1 MPPDPHSSMYITDLN
16 SAGGIGA
23 NSLFVEIGPF
33 RVLIDAGMHPKQKG
47 RAAMP
52 RYDLLDDVALDLIIL
67 THCHLD
73 HLGTLPVVAR
83 EHPGAEIWMSRESA
97 VLAPRMM
104 RNSVRVMSRQRE
116 EDNVPEYPLFTD
128 GEIRM
133 LEERFT
139 AISTGHI
146 SQLHANGEILEVEFQ
161 HAGHVPGAVS
171 VLLRHKKE
179 SILLSGDILFTDQN
193 ILPGATPPDS
203 QQVNT
208 LVLETTRGGT
218 HREPG
223 RSRAEEIDRLVETVG
238 DTIAQGGSVLLPVF
252 ALGRM
257 QEVLSILHE
266 AFRQGKIPDCPVH
279 TSGLGMDLA
288 NYFDFLSRKN
298 SPLRFRKRIL
308 KDLNVRRMPRDIVP
322 GRNPQGPAIYVAS
335 SGMMVANTPS
345 YRLAAAMIGQSSNA
359 VCFVGYCDPDAPGYE
374 ILTAKPG
381 DSILFEALDHRETCS
396 ARVERFDLSSHA
408 DREELLDYAIS
419 MNPGTVILSHGD
431 PDARAW
437 FEEELYASVL
447 DSRIIDPTPLN
458 RIHC

>member
-1 MPPDPHSSMYITDLN
+1 MYITDLN

-23 NSLFVEIGPF
+23 NCLFIEIGPF
-33 RVLIDAGMHPKQKG
+33 RVLVDAGMHPKEKG

-52 RYDLLDDVALDLIIL
+52 RLDLLDDVALDLIIL

-116 EDNVPEYPLFTD
+116 EDDVPEYPLFTD
-128 GEIRM
+128 GEVKM

-139 AISTGHI
+139 AISVGHTN
-146 SQLHANGEILEVEFQ
+146 QLHINGEILEVEFQ

-193 ILPGATPPDS
+193 ILPGATPRTPGT
-203 QQVNT
+203 VNT

-218 HREPG
+218 QREPG
-223 RSRAEEIDRLVETVG
+223 RSRAEEIERLVETVA
-238 DTIAQGGSVLLPVF
+238 DTIAAGGSVLLPVF

-257 QEVLSILHE
+257 QEILSILHE
-266 AFRQGKIPDCPVH
+266 AFQQRRIPDCPIF

-288 NYFDFLSRKN
+288 NYFDYLSRKN
-298 SPLRFRKRIL
+298 SPLQFRKRIL
-308 KDLNVRRMPRDIVP
+308 KDLSVRRMPREIVP
-322 GRNPQGPAIYVAS
+322 GRNPEGPAIYVAS
-335 SGMMVANTPS
+335 SGMMVAHTPS
-345 YRLAAAMIGQSSNA
+345 YRLAAAMIGHESNA
-359 VCFVGYCDPDAPGYE
+359 VCFVGYCDPDAPGFE
-374 ILTAKPG
+374 ILSAKPG
-381 DSILFEALDHRETCS
+381 DSVLFDTLDYRATCR
-396 ARVERFDLSSHA
+396 ARIERFDLSSHA
-408 DREELLDYAIS
+408 DRDELLDYAIS

-431 PDARAW
+431 PEARAW

-447 DSRIIDPTPLN
+447 DSRVIDPTPLK
-458 RIHC
+458 RVHC

>member
-1 MPPDPHSSMYITDLN
+1 MYITDLN

-33 RVLIDAGMHPKQKG
+33 RVLVDAGMHPKRKG
-47 RAAMP
+47 REAMP
-52 RYDLLDDVALDLIIL
+52 RYDKLDDVALDLIIL

-83 EHPGAEIWMSRESA
+83 EHPGAEIWMSRESS

-116 EDNVPEYPLFTD
+116 EANIPEYPLFTD
-128 GEIRM
+128 AEINS

-139 AISTGHI
+139 AISVGHPN
-146 SQLHANGEILEVEFQ
+146 QLHHNGEILEVEFH

-171 VLLRHKKE
+171 VSLRHKKE
-179 SILLSGDILFTDQN
+179 SILLSGDILFTDQT
-193 ILPGATPPDS
+193 ILPGATPLELDG
-203 QQVNT
+203 VNT

-218 HREPG
+218 TREEG
-223 RSRAEEIDRLVETVG
+223 KSRSEEVERLVETIS
-238 DTIAQGGSVLLPVF
+238 DTVAQGGSVLLPVF

-257 QEVLSILHE
+257 QEILSILHG
-266 AFRQGKIPDCPVH
+266 AFQQREIPDCPIY

-288 NYFDFLSRKN
+288 NYFDYLSRKN

-308 KDLNVRRMPRDIVP
+308 KDLNVRRMPRDIIP
-322 GRNPQGPAIYVAS
+322 GRNPHGPAIYVAS

-345 YRLAAAMIGQSSNA
+345 YRLAAAMIAEPSNA
-359 VCFVGYCDPDAPGYE
+359 ICFVGYCDPDAFGHQ
-374 ILTAKPG
+374 ILTARPG
-381 DSILFEALDHRETCS
+381 DSLLFEELDFRAQCN
-396 ARVERFDLSSHA
+396 AQIERFDLSSHA

-419 MNPGTVILSHGD
+419 LNPGTVILSHGD
-431 PDARAW
+431 PEARAW
-437 FEEELYASVL
+437 FETEIYDSVL
-447 DSRIIDPTPLN
+447 ESRVLDPEPLT
-458 RIHC
+458 RVHC

>member
-1 MPPDPHSSMYITDLN
+1 MHLTDLN
-16 SAGGIGA
+16 GAGGIGA

-33 RVLIDAGMHPKQKG
+33 RVLVDAGMHPKEKG
-47 RAAMP
+47 LQALP
-52 RYDLLDDVALDLIIL
+52 RFDLLDDVALDLIIL

-116 EDNVPEYPLFTD
+116 ENDIREYPLFTD
-128 GEIRM
+128 GEVKA
-133 LEERFT
+133 LEGRFT
-139 AISTGHI
+139 AIPVGHT
-146 SQLHANGEILEVEFQ
+146 SQLHANGEILEVEFI

-171 VLLRHKKE
+171 VLLRHRKE
-179 SILLSGDILFTDQN
+179 SILLSGDILFTDQH
-193 ILPGATPPDS
+193 ILPGATRANPGP
-203 QQVNT
+203 VNT

-218 HREPG
+218 TREPG
-223 RSRAEEIDRLVETVG
+223 QSRAEETVRLVAAIG
-238 DTIAQGGSVLLPVF
+238 DTLRQGGSVLLPVF

-257 QEVLSILHE
+257 QEILSILHE
-266 AFRQGKIPDCPVH
+266 ALQQRLLPECPIH

-288 NYFDFLSRKN
+288 DYFDYLSRKN

-322 GRNPQGPAIYVAS
+322 GKNPPGPAIYVAS
-335 SGMMVANTPS
+335 SGMVVANTPS
-345 YRLAAAMIGQSSNA
+345 YRLAAAMIGTPANS
-359 VCFVGYCDPDAPGYE
+359 VFFVGYCDPDAPGYQ
-374 ILTAKPG
+374 ILNAKP
-381 DSILFEALDHRETCS
+381 DDAILFEALDYQTTCK
-396 ARVERFDLSSHA
+396 ARIDRFDISGHA

-419 MNPGTVILSHGD
+419 MNPETVILNHGD
-431 PDARAW
+431 PEARAW

-447 DSRIIDPTPLN
+447 DSRIIDPAPLT

>member
-1 MPPDPHSSMYITDLN
+1 MYITDLN
-16 SAGGIGA
+16 RAGGIGA

-33 RVLIDAGMHPKQKG
+33 RVLVDAGMHPKAVG
-47 RAAMP
+47 REAMP
-52 RYDLLDDVALDLIIL
+52 RFELLDDVALDLIIL

-73 HLGTLPVVAR
+73 HLGSLPVVAR

-116 EDNVPEYPLFTD
+116 EADIPEYPLFTD
-128 GEIRM
+128 GEVKA

-139 AISTGHI
+139 PIPIGHT
-146 SQLHANGEILEVEFQ
+146 SQLHVNGQVLEVEFY

-171 VLLRHKKE
+171 VLLRHGKE
-179 SILLSGDILFTDQN
+179 SIMLSGDVLFTDQH
-193 ILPGATPPDS
+193 ILPGASRDIPKN
-203 QQVNT
+203 VNA

-218 HREPG
+218 SREPG
-223 RSRAEEIDRLVETVG
+223 QSRDEEIERLV
-238 DTIAQGGSVLLPVF
+238 DTIADTISQGGSVLLPVF

-257 QEVLSILHE
+257 QEILSILHE
-266 AFRQGKIPDCPVH
+266 GFQEKLIPECPVY

-288 NYFDFLSRKN
+288 NYFDYLSKKN

-308 KDLNVRRMPRDIVP
+308 KDLNVRRMPRDIFP
-322 GRNPQGPAIYVAS
+322 GKNPPGPAIYVAS

-345 YRLAAAMIGQSSNA
+345 YRLAAAMIGEPSNA
-359 VCFVGYCDPDAPGYE
+359 ICFVGYCDPDAHGYKV
-374 ILTAKPG
+374 LSSKPG
-381 DSILFEALDHRETCS
+381 DSILFETLDYRATS
-396 ARVERFDLSSHA
+396 RANIERFDLSSHA
-408 DREELLDYAIS
+408 DREELLDYAIA

-431 PDARAW
+431 PDARGW

-447 DSRIIDPTPLN
+447 DSRIIDPEPLK
-458 RIHC
+458 RVHC

>member
-1 MPPDPHSSMYITDLN
+1 MHITDLN

-23 NSLFVEIGPF
+23 NCLLVEIGPF
-33 RVLIDAGMHPKQKG
+33 RVLVDAGLHPKKVG
-47 RAAMP
+47 REAMP
-52 RYDLLDDVALDLIIL
+52 RFDQLDDVALDLILL

-73 HLGTLPVVAR
+73 HLGSLPVVAR

-116 EDNVPEYPLFTD
+116 EADIPEYPLFTD
-128 GEIRM
+128 GEIKM
-133 LEERFT
+133 LEQRFT
-139 AISTGHI
+139 AIPVGHT
-146 SQLHANGEILEVEFQ
+146 SQLHARGQILEVELF

-171 VLLRHKKE
+171 VLLRYGKE
-179 SILLSGDILFTDQN
+179 SVMLSGDILFTDQY
-193 ILPGATPPDS
+193 ILPGAATDTPDK
-203 QQVNT
+203 VNT
-208 LVLETTRGGT
+208 LVLETTRGST
-218 HREPG
+218 AREAG
-223 RSRAEEIDRLVETVG
+223 QSRADEIDRLVETIAR
-238 DTIAQGGSVLLPVF
+238 TIAHGGSVLLPVF

-266 AFRQGKIPDCPVH
+266 GFQQKRIPECPVY

-288 NYFDFLSRKN
+288 NYFDFLSKKN

-308 KDLNVRRMPRDIVP
+308 KDLNVRRMPRDIIP
-322 GRNPQGPAIYVAS
+322 GKNPEGPAIYVAS
-335 SGMMVANTPS
+335 SGMVVANTPS
-345 YRLAAAMIGQSSNA
+345 YRLSAAMIEESANTI
-359 VCFVGYCDPDAPGYE
+359 CFVGYCDPDAPGYQ
-374 ILTAKPG
+374 ILSAKPG
-381 DSILFEALDHRETCS
+381 DSVLFETLDYQATCN
-396 ARVERFDLSSHA
+396 AQIEKFDLSGHA

-431 PDARAW
+431 PESRAW

-447 DSRIIDPTPLN
+447 DSRIIDPEPLK